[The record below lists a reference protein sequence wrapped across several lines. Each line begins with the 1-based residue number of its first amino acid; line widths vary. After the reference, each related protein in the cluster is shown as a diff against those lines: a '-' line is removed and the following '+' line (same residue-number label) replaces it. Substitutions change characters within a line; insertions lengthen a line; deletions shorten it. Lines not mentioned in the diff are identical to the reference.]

1 MTISSVLY
9 NIVLY
14 IQMYVILLGTAGGL
28 TNLSKMPACNVQIL
42 GAQKRT
48 LSGFSTAAI
57 LPHTG
62 HVYYSEIA
70 QKTPP
75 VTSLIFSKNLQLTLA
90 YVLFIAN
97 IESIYRAYFV
107 FIICQMLLQFY
118 LFSLF
123 KHYSINFN
131 QILYVASND

>member
-1 MTISSVLY
+1 
-9 NIVLY
+9 
-14 IQMYVILLGTAGGL
+14 
-28 TNLSKMPACNVQIL
+28 MPACNVQIL

>member
-1 MTISSVLY
+1 MHVAGI
-9 NIVLY
+9 
-14 IQMYVILLGTAGGL
+14 AGGL

-42 GAQKRT
+42 GSQKKT

-75 VTSLIFSKNLQLTLA
+75 VSTLRRFISLSQLVMISA
-90 YVLFIAN
+90 
-97 IESIYRAYFV
+97 
-107 FIICQMLLQFY
+107 
-118 LFSLF
+118 
-123 KHYSINFN
+123 H
-131 QILYVASND
+131 

>member
-1 MTISSVLY
+1 
-9 NIVLY
+9 
-14 IQMYVILLGTAGGL
+14 
-28 TNLSKMPACNVQIL
+28 MPACNVQIL

-75 VTSLIFSKNLQLTLA
+75 VTFLSVLIFSKNLQLTLA
-90 YVLFIAN
+90 DVLFIAN
-97 IESIYRAYFV
+97 VESIY
-107 FIICQMLLQFY
+107 L
-118 LFSLF
+118 
-123 KHYSINFN
+123 
-131 QILYVASND
+131 

>member
-1 MTISSVLY
+1 
-9 NIVLY
+9 
-14 IQMYVILLGTAGGL
+14 
-28 TNLSKMPACNVQIL
+28 MPACNVQIL

-75 VTSLIFSKNLQLTLA
+75 VTFLNVLIFSKNLQLTLA
-90 YVLFIAN
+90 DVLFIADV
-97 IESIYRAYFV
+97 ESIY
-107 FIICQMLLQFY
+107 L
-118 LFSLF
+118 
-123 KHYSINFN
+123 
-131 QILYVASND
+131 

>member
-1 MTISSVLY
+1 
-9 NIVLY
+9 
-14 IQMYVILLGTAGGL
+14 
-28 TNLSKMPACNVQIL
+28 MPACNVQIL

-75 VTSLIFSKNLQLTLA
+75 VTSLGVLIFSKNLQLTLA
-90 YVLFIAN
+90 DVLFIAN